1 MTRKLFV
8 VLLISVLSLSFIY
21 AGNSVFEIQFSPY
34 SYQRHTFGD
43 TTYESDYGLGLG
55 LGYRNYVWRGISVGT
70 QFDFRTYDYQTLSSG
85 HYIFS
90 FMAKAGGTVKYTKS
104 FSMTVDLGLGMDIR
118 TINDDTTFHFNSVL
132 YTKFAYYIGN
142 SVSIFAG
149 ADIDFSTTGDLAVT
163 PKIGVQLSTSRF
175 PFHGAGIGLV
185 MDGKILMGK
194 RSTIPFE
201 DSWTVPGG
209 TFDSGENDKYEL
221 DTAIRELREETA
233 LRFSDLNASY
243 LGKWTLKGP
252 FFSWTTYF
260 YEIPGLDQEI
270 IPNEFYDL
278 LWLDPNYIVKG
289 KYDMKF
295 RPFTKSEMKQLMKF
309 LGN

>member
-1 MTRKLFV
+1 MTKKLFV
-8 VLLISVLSLSFIY
+8 VFAICILSLSCIF
-21 AGNSVFEIQFSPY
+21 AGTSVFEIQFDPY

-43 TTYESDYGLGLG
+43 RMLESNYGIGVG

-70 QFDFRTYDYQTLSSG
+70 QFDFRTYDYPELSTG

-90 FMAKAGGTVKYTKS
+90 FMAKAGGTIKYTKN

-118 TINDDTTFHFNSVL
+118 SVNNETTFHFNSVA
-132 YTKFAYYIGN
+132 YTKLAYYIGN
-142 SVSIFAG
+142 SISIFAG
-149 ADIDFSTTGDLAVT
+149 ADIDFTTTDDIAVT
-163 PKIGVQLSTSRF
+163 PKIGIQLSTSRF
-175 PFHGAGIGLV
+175 PFHGSGIGLV

-201 DSWTVPGG
+201 DTWTVPGG
-209 TFDSGENDKYEL
+209 TFDSDANDKYEL

-233 LRFSDLNASY
+233 IRFSDLNASY
-243 LGKWTLKGP
+243 LGKWTLKWP

-260 YEIPGLDQEI
+260 YEIPKLEQEMV
-270 IPNEFYDL
+270 PNEFYDL
-278 LWLDPNYIVKG
+278 LWLDPKYIVNG

-295 RPFTKSEMKQLMKF
+295 RPFTKSEMKQLMS
-309 LGN
+309 LLEN

>member
-1 MTRKLFV
+1 MTKKLIV
-8 VLLISVLSLSFIY
+8 VFAICFFCLSCIY
-21 AGNSVFEIQFSPY
+21 AGTSVFEIQFDPY
-34 SYQRHTFGD
+34 SYQRHSFDVGTL
-43 TTYESDYGLGLG
+43 ESNYGLGLG

-70 QFDFRTYDYQTLSSG
+70 QFDFRYYDYPHLPTG
-85 HYIFS
+85 FYNFS
-90 FMAKAGGTVKYTKS
+90 FMAKAGGTIKYTKN

-118 TINDDTTFHFNSVL
+118 TVNSETTFHFNSVA
-132 YTKFAYYIGN
+132 YTKFAYNIGN
-142 SVSIFAG
+142 SISIFAG
-149 ADIDFSTTGDLAVT
+149 ADIDFSTTDDIAVT
-163 PKIGVQLSTSRF
+163 PKIGIQLSTSRF
-175 PFHGAGIGLV
+175 PFHGSGIGLV

-201 DSWTVPGG
+201 DTWTVPGG
-209 TFDSGENDKYEL
+209 TFDSNENDKYEL

-252 FFSWTTYF
+252 FFSWTTFF
-260 YEIPGLDQEI
+260 YEIPSLEQEMV
-270 IPNEFYDL
+270 PNEFYDL
-278 LWLDPNYIVKG
+278 LWLDPKYIVNG

-295 RPFTKSEMKQLMKF
+295 RPFTKQEMKQLMNL